1 MNTAIITLPPHLTLN
16 INLTDEQF
24 FQLCQNNRD
33 LRFERTAAGEL
44 IIMPPTGSD
53 TGNRNFDIA
62 VELGIWNKQTK
73 LGKGFD
79 SSTGFKLPN
88 GKDVSPDV
96 AWIKKERWDSLTP
109 QQQNKFAPI
118 APDFVIELRSSS
130 DNLKPLQ
137 EKMQEYIENGVK
149 LGWLIDRKQR
159 KVFIYRPHSVVEEL
173 NNPQTLTGEDLLPGF
188 VLDLTQIW

>member
-1 MNTAIITLPPHLTLN
+1 MKTKSITLPPQLTLN
-16 INLTDEQF
+16 INLTDEEF

-53 TGNRNFDIA
+53 TGNRNFDLA

-79 SSTGFKLPN
+79 SSTGFKLAN

-137 EKMQEYIENGVK
+137 DKMQEYIDNGTQ

-159 KVFIYRPHSVVEEL
+159 KVFIYRSGQAVEEL
-173 NNPQTLTGEDLLPGF
+173 DNPQRLTGENLLPGF
-188 VLDLTQIW
+188 VLDLSQIW

>member
-1 MNTAIITLPPHLTLN
+1 MNTTTLPPHLTLN
-16 INLTDEQF
+16 INLTDEEF

-96 AWIKKERWDSLTP
+96 AWIKKERWDSLTSE
-109 QQQNKFAPI
+109 QQNKFAPI

-137 EKMQEYIENGVK
+137 EKMQEYIDNGVK
-149 LGWLIDRKQR
+149 LAWLIDRKQR
-159 KVFIYRPHSVVEEL
+159 KVFIYRPGQAVEEL
-173 NNPQTLTGEDLLPGF
+173 DNPQTLTGEDLLPGF
-188 VLDLTQIW
+188 ILDLSLIW

>member
-1 MNTAIITLPPHLTLN
+1 MNTTTLPPQLTLN
-16 INLTDEQF
+16 INLTDEEF

-79 SSTGFKLPN
+79 SSTGFKLSN

-96 AWIKKERWDSLTP
+96 AWIKKERWHSLTP
-109 QQQNKFAPI
+109 EQQNKFAPI
-118 APDFVIELRSSS
+118 APDFVIELRSAS
-130 DNLKPLQ
+130 DNLKLLQ
-137 EKMQEYIENGVK
+137 EKMQEYIANGVK
-149 LGWLIDRKQR
+149 LAWLIDRKQR
-159 KVFIYRPHSVVEEL
+159 KVFIYRPNCGFEEL
-173 NNPQTLTGEDLLPGF
+173 NNPQTLTGEDILPGF
-188 VLDLTQIW
+188 VLDLSEIW